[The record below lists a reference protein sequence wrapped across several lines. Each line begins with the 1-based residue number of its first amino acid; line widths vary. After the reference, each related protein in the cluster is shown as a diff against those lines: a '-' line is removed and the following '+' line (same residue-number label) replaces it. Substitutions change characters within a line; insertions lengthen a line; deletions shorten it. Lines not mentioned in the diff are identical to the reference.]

1 MENNTLSPWKRFL
14 GLLELER
21 KDIYQIAYYAIFD
34 GLVSLSLP
42 LGIQAIINLLQGAQI
57 STSWIVLVLLVTA
70 GVAFSGILKLMQ
82 MRIIETIQQRIFTRA
97 SLDLSYRFPKIKMR
111 KLREYYLPELANRF
125 FDTIVIQKGLS
136 KILIDIPSALL
147 QIIFA
152 IILLSF
158 YHPFFIIFGMLLIV
172 LIYSVFKF
180 TAKRGLD
187 TSLKE
192 SKNKYRVAHWLQ
204 EIARTI
210 ISFKLSGKTNLAM
223 TKSDNLVSEYL
234 ESRENHFKVLVLQ
247 FIQLIGFKVL
257 VTLGLLLIGGFLV
270 LDQRMNIGQFVAAEI
285 MILLIISSVEKLIS
299 GLESFYDVLTSIEKL
314 GQVVD
319 MPIESQQ
326 GEKIKQNAELN
337 IEFQNV
343 SYEVEQRYKP
353 ILSNISFTI
362 APKDKIVIKGESGA
376 GKSSL
381 LQLISG
387 LISPSSGYIY
397 VNNLSIQ
404 SLFKNEYRSNLGV
417 ALSEET
423 PFEGTIRENVTFGN
437 ENISDGTIYRV
448 FESLGLTPFLQQQI
462 KGLNTILK
470 PEGKQ
475 MAYTISKKIVLARV
489 ILKKPKLLI
498 LEDPLDH
505 FDKEEATLL
514 IDLLACP
521 EQSWSLVVVSNN
533 GLWERKCNKQIV
545 LKNGVIIN
553 KL

>member
-1 MENNTLSPWKRFL
+1 MDNNTLSPWKRFVRL
-14 GLLELER
+14 VELER

-57 STSWIVLVLLVTA
+57 STSWIVLVSLVTA
-70 GVAFSGILKLMQ
+70 GVAFSGILRLMQ

-97 SLDLSYRFPKIKMR
+97 SLDLSYRFPKIKMS
-111 KLREYYLPELANRF
+111 KLHDFYLPELANRF

-136 KILIDIPSALL
+136 KILIDMPSALL

-152 IILLSF
+152 LILLSF
-158 YHPFFIIFGMLLIV
+158 YHPFFIIFGILLLM
-172 LIYSVFKF
+172 LIYVVFKY
-180 TAKRGLD
+180 TAKRGLE
-187 TSLKE
+187 TSLNE
-192 SKNKYRVAHWLQ
+192 SKHKYKVAHWLQ

-210 ISFKLSGKTNLAM
+210 ISFKLSGKTSLAM
-223 TKSDNLVSEYL
+223 DKSDNLVSGYL
-234 ESRENHFKVLVLQ
+234 ESRENHFKILVMQ

-257 VTLGLLLIGGFLV
+257 VTLGLLVIGGLLV

-285 MILLIISSVEKLIS
+285 IILLIITSVEKLIS

-314 GQVVD
+314 GQIVD
-319 MPIESQQ
+319 MPIEAQQ
-326 GEKIKQNAELN
+326 GEKTQNNSSLS

-343 SYEVEQRYKP
+343 TYQVEKRYKP
-353 ILSNISFTI
+353 ILSNISFCI
-362 APKDKIVIKGESGA
+362 EPKDHLLIKGESGA

-387 LISPSSGYIY
+387 LVSPTSGYIY

-417 ALSEET
+417 SLSEET
-423 PFEGTIRENVTFGN
+423 PFEGTIRENITFGN
-437 ENISDGTIYRV
+437 KNISDDTIYEV
-448 FESLGLTPFLQQQI
+448 IESLNLTTFLHQQI
-462 KGLNTILK
+462 KGLSTILK

-475 MAYTISKKIVLARV
+475 IAYTTSKKIILARALV
-489 ILKKPKLLI
+489 KKPKLLI

-505 FDKEEATLL
+505 FDKEEATTIMNLL
-514 IDLLACP
+514 VAP
-521 EQSWSLVVVSNN
+521 EQPWSLVVVSNN
-533 GLWERKCNKQIV
+533 DIWESKCNKQII
-545 LKNGVIIN
+545 LKKGVIVN